1 MARNSFYFGV
11 EIELIAEPHT
21 VRHPLV
27 RKFYY
32 EKLAASLRYH
42 DLNAVADSLEGRY
55 RKHSEH
61 YDKWFIT
68 KDGSLGNPA
77 HPASEYLLF
86 IPGTTLAVLT
96 TIY

>member
-1 MARNSFYFGV
+1 MARNSFFFGV

-42 DLNAVADSLEGRY
+42 GLNAVADSLEGRY

-68 KDGSLGNPA
+68 KDGSLGNPT
-77 HPASEYLLF
+77 HPASK
-86 IPGTTLAVLT
+86 
-96 TIY
+96 